1 MRAVKFRITS
11 LSPLLFA
18 SNTGDP
24 NMVATLD
31 YIPGTHIRGMFAN
44 EYIKRKG
51 LGVKAHEDS
60 TFYNWFLKG
69 DLKFTNAYIV
79 QKNNNEI
86 HGLFP
91 IPLSIQCE
99 KGKEEAYDLLLQD
112 DESDMQTVPISG
124 YGRIDKSNSDKKKVL
139 YKKEVKK
146 SLNFHHAR
154 DREKGVSKE
163 GYIFNYESIDEN
175 QTFEGYIIGNDE
187 VITQF
192 IDFIKELNKDVF
204 YLGRSKNNQYGK
216 VKFEIISTQPEE
228 FLSEIK
234 IEQGYLDNVIITLLS
249 DTIIYNENGYSTTNL
264 IDLENELKKH
274 LGQEVKIKKAFIRQT
289 DQEGFVSVW
298 KLKTPSEVCFK
309 AGSCF
314 LLENLEDADIEKLK
328 ELQKT
333 GIGMRTHEG
342 FGRFVVGWQDES
354 EFDVVKVEDEIEI
367 TKPNQIPDEVKELI
381 KNIIKE
387 KLKSE
392 LQIEAIE
399 DAGDFTKDCK
409 ELPSRSLLAK
419 LESAVK
425 EGKFK
430 DLFKD
435 DEDDKNDENGKLK
448 KSARDKLEN
457 CRKEDT
463 TLYEFLKNFSLNVED
478 KMKKMKNKLELKNLY
493 DEIAYKPEREFKS
506 ELEKIYLLTFLSTMR
521 KKIKQLEKEGKRK
534 GGE

>member
-31 YIPGTHIRGMFAN
+31 YIPGTHLRGMFAN

-91 IPLSIQCE
+91 IPLSIQRE
-99 KGKEEAYDLLLQD
+99 KGEEKKAYDLLLQD
-112 DESDMQTVPISG
+112 EESDKQTVPISG
-124 YGRIDKSNSDKKKVL
+124 YGRIDKSNSDKKEVL

-187 VITQF
+187 VLTQF
-192 IDFIKELNKDVF
+192 IDFIKKLNKDVF

-342 FGRFVVGWQDES
+342 FGRFVVGWQDEM

-367 TKPNQIPDEVKELI
+367 TKPNQIPDKVKELI

-392 LQIEAIE
+392 LQVKAIE
-399 DAGDFTKDCK
+399 EAGDFTKDLK
-409 ELPSRSLLAK
+409 GLPSKSLLAR
-419 LESAVK
+419 LEGAVR
-425 EGKFK
+425 EGNFK
-430 DLFKD
+430 TLLD
-435 DEDDKNDENGKLK
+435 NLK
-448 KSARDKLEN
+448 KTAKDKLEN
-457 CRKEDT
+457 CRNKNKS
-463 TLYEFLKNFSLNVED
+463 LYEFLRNFSLNLED
-478 KMKKMKNKLELKNLY
+478 EMKNKLELKNLC
-493 DEIAYKPEREFKS
+493 DEIAYEPEEKFKE

>member
-1 MRAVKFRITS
+1 
-11 LSPLLFA
+11 
-18 SNTGDP
+18 
-24 NMVATLD
+24 
-31 YIPGTHIRGMFAN
+31 
-44 EYIKRKG
+44 
-51 LGVKAHEDS
+51 
-60 TFYNWFLKG
+60 LKG

-91 IPLSIQCE
+91 IPLSIQRE
-99 KGKEEAYDLLLQD
+99 KGDEKKAYDLLLQD
-112 DESDMQTVPISG
+112 EESDKQTVPISG
-124 YGRIDKSNSDKKKVL
+124 YGRIDKSNDKSNL

-187 VITQF
+187 VLTQF
-192 IDFIKELNKDVF
+192 IDFIKKLNKDVF

-216 VKFEIISTQPEE
+216 VKFEIISSQPEE

-274 LGQEVKIKKAFIRQT
+274 LGQKVKIKKAFIRQT

-354 EFDVVKVEDEIEI
+354 GFCVVEVKDKIEI
-367 TKPNQIPDEVKELI
+367 TKPNQVPDEVKELI

-392 LQIEAIE
+392 VQVKAIKEA
-399 DAGDFTKDCK
+399 GYFKNPPTK
-409 ELPSRSLLAK
+409 SLLSK
-419 LESAVK
+419 LEGAVK
-425 EGKFK
+425 EGSFK
-430 DLFKD
+430 NLFKD
-435 DEDDKNDENGKLK
+435 DNLK

-463 TLYEFLKNFSLNVED
+463 TLYEFLKNFSLNMED
-478 KMKKMKNKLELKNLY
+478 EMKNRPELKNLC
-493 DEIAYKPEREFKS
+493 DEIAYEPEEKFKE

>member
-31 YIPGTHIRGMFAN
+31 YIPGTHLRGMFAN

-99 KGKEEAYDLLLQD
+99 KGKEEEAYDLLLQD
-112 DESDMQTVPISG
+112 EESDKQTVPISG

-187 VITQF
+187 VLTQF

-274 LGQEVKIKKAFIRQT
+274 LGQKVKIKKAFIRQT

-342 FGRFVVGWQDES
+342 FGRFVVGWQGEDKPFNIKEVTDEIRPTKPHGALPES
-354 EFDVVKVEDEIEI
+354 AKKLVED
-367 TKPNQIPDEVKELI
+367 
-381 KNIIKE
+381 IIKG
-387 KLKSE
+387 
-392 LQIEAIE
+392 QIKKQMQIKAIN
-399 DAGDFTKDCK
+399 DAGEFENLPTK
-409 ELPSRSLLAK
+409 SLLAR
-419 LESAVK
+419 LEGAVK

-478 KMKKMKNKLELKNLY
+478 EMKNKLELKNLC

>member
-31 YIPGTHIRGMFAN
+31 YIPGTHLRGMFAN

-86 HGLFP
+86 HGFFP
-91 IPLSIQCE
+91 IPLSIQRE
-99 KGKEEAYDLLLQD
+99 KGKEEEAYDLLLQD

-124 YGRIDKSNSDKKKVL
+124 YGRIDKSNL
-139 YKKEVKK
+139 YKKEVKR

-187 VITQF
+187 VLTQF

-204 YLGRSKNNQYGK
+204 YLGRSKNNQYGR
-216 VKFEIISTQPEE
+216 VKFQIISTQPEE
-228 FLSEIK
+228 FFSEIK

-264 IDLENELKKH
+264 IDFENELKKH

-333 GIGMRTHEG
+333 GIGMRTYEG
-342 FGRFVVGWQDES
+342 FGRFVVGWQGEDKPFNIKEITDEIRPTKPHGALPES
-354 EFDVVKVEDEIEI
+354 GKKLVED
-367 TKPNQIPDEVKELI
+367 
-381 KNIIKE
+381 IIKGQIKKQIQIKAINDAGEFKNLPTKSLLAKLEGAVREESLKTLLNDLKKTAKDKLEHCRNEDTDLYEFLKSFFLNMEDEMINMPEIKKVCEEISYKPEE

-392 LQIEAIE
+392 L
-399 DAGDFTKDCK
+399 
-409 ELPSRSLLAK
+409 
-419 LESAVK
+419 
-425 EGKFK
+425 
-430 DLFKD
+430 
-435 DEDDKNDENGKLK
+435 
-448 KSARDKLEN
+448 
-457 CRKEDT
+457 
-463 TLYEFLKNFSLNVED
+463 
-478 KMKKMKNKLELKNLY
+478 
-493 DEIAYKPEREFKS
+493 
-506 ELEKIYLLTFLSTMR
+506 EKTYLLTFLSTMR
-521 KKIKQLEKEGKRK
+521 KKVKQLEKEGKRK
-534 GGE
+534 GGEQNVK